1 MDLFQVPRRPLFFRV
16 LSNFQI
22 FFESLSSS
30 KRISGVRRVT
40 QLELNHAEFFEI
52 QFWSLLLQEWPIP
65 RKTSKMAVLGWGWT
79 DFLQASAAKLFVSPR
94 QPWDFFLTLRWPWKI
109 FKRSRS
115 RRNLNF
121 IQSMYVKIDLR
132 CFFLYPVLTLNGCIW
147 RSKSR
152 KKPTIVKAEGKIFS
166 RVQGRSS
173 KASKVVEGMLLRN
186 LSKILP
192 PQMYLPGSSDAIRQ
206 SAKRHLQEVS
216 G

>member
-1 MDLFQVPRRPLFFRV
+1 M
-16 LSNFQI
+16 
-22 FFESLSSS
+22 SS
-30 KRISGVRRVT
+30 KKLVAGMSLYEEKPVKW
-40 QLELNHAEFFEI
+40 L
-52 QFWSLLLQEWPIP
+52 FWGGARLTSFKPVLRNFLL
-65 RKTSKMAVLGWGWT
+65 G
-79 DFLQASAAKLFVSPR
+79 PR

-115 RRNLNF
+115 RRHLNF

-132 CFFLYPVLTLNGCIW
+132 CFFPYPVLTLNGCIW